1 MMRSNNAVLGAVKG
15 FVSNTFC
22 KKTVLTFLVGCTAGP
37 LFAQSEQTIGTE
49 SAPPSRE
56 LLLDSAILKTIES
69 TSVSAQVTGL
79 LGTLSVKEGSKVKS
93 DQEIGRVLDGLV
105 RLQMEK
111 ARVSYDV
118 AKKKQ
123 KSEIDKELASKN
135 RAVAE
140 NEYQRAVDAN
150 KQVKDVYPL
159 NELDRLKLLF
169 DRAVLESDRALHQQE
184 MAALEVSLAEIEY
197 KQSLELLQ
205 RHRILAPCDGV
216 VVSVERRVGEWLEPG
231 TVLLKIVRTDRLRIE
246 GFLQAIDAA
255 PELIGSI
262 AHVTLEGIEPPIET
276 KAELVFIS
284 PDANPLNSQVR
295 VYLEVDNSQGLLRPG
310 LRPKTVIQ
318 RVP

>member
-1 MMRSNNAVLGAVKG
+1 MRSNNPVTGTKMGIALNTLRSKLVLAI
-15 FVSNTFC
+15 
-22 KKTVLTFLVGCTAGP
+22 LMACTGGT
-37 LFAQSEQTIGTE
+37 LLAQSEQTVETEGT
-49 SAPPSRE
+49 PKSRE

-79 LGTLSVKEGSKVKS
+79 LDVLTVKEGTKVES
-93 DQEIGRVLDGLV
+93 GREIGRVLDGLV
-105 RLQMEK
+105 RLQTEK
-111 ARVSYDV
+111 ARVSYNV

-123 KSEIDKELASKN
+123 KSEIDKQLASKN

-150 KQVKDVYPL
+150 KQVKDVYPV

-197 KQSLELLQ
+197 KQSLELFQ

-231 TVLLKIVRTDRLRIE
+231 TVLLKIVRTDKLRIE
-246 GFLQAIDAA
+246 GFLQAIDAS
-255 PELIGSI
+255 PELLGCT

-295 VYLEVDNSQGLLRPG
+295 VFLEVDNSKGLLRPG

-318 RVP
+318 RAP